1 MNMASPVTP
10 SPEAAPSVSSIGR
23 IFGAIFSP
31 KPTFESIA
39 QRPTWILPLVLISI
53 LSIVTIFIFS
63 QRVGWRSFMIR
74 QDQQNSRLQKQM
86 DQMTPEQREKML
98 DQQTKIAPI
107 FGYVFGVLG
116 IFIVAVIIAAV
127 LMVAFNMMIGGVI
140 GFKTSLGIVTHSWVP
155 GIIGGLLGI
164 LVLFLK
170 DPSTIDLQHLVAANA
185 GAFLSDDAPK
195 WQEALLGSFD
205 LFTFWNMILMGIGY
219 SAINPKKI
227 SFGKALGTVVVV
239 WAIYVVC
246 KVGIAAAFS

>member
-1 MNMASPVTP
+1 MASPVTP

-53 LSIVTIFIFS
+53 LSVVTIFIFS

-86 DQMTPEQREKML
+86 DQMTPEQRDKML

-116 IFIVAVIIAAV
+116 IFIVAVIVAAV
-127 LMVAFNMMIGGVI
+127 LMVAFNVMTGGGI
-140 GFKTSLGIVTHSWVP
+140 GFTTSLGITTHSWVP

-195 WQEALLGSFD
+195 WQEALLSSFD
-205 LFTFWNMILMGIGY
+205 LFTFWSMILMGIGY
-219 SAINPKKI
+219 SAANPKKI
-227 SFGKALGTVVVV
+227 SFGKALGTIVVV
-239 WAIYVVC
+239 WAVYVVC
-246 KVGIAAAFS
+246 KVGLTAAFS

>member
-1 MNMASPVTP
+1 MTP

-39 QRPTWILPLVLISI
+39 QRPSWLLPLVLLSL
-53 LSIVTIFIFS
+53 LSIVTIFIFG

-74 QDQQNSRLQKQM
+74 QDQQNSRVQKQM

-98 DQQTKIAPI
+98 DQQTKAASI
-107 FGYVFGVLG
+107 FGYIGAVLG
-116 IFIVAVIIAAV
+116 LFIVAVIIAAV
-127 LMVAFNMMIGGVI
+127 LMAALNLMSGGGV
-140 GFKTSLGIVTHSWVP
+140 GFKTSLGIVSHSWVP
-155 GIIGGLLGI
+155 GLIGGLLGI

-170 DPSTIDLQHLVAANA
+170 DPSTIDIQHLVATNA

-195 WQEALLGSFD
+195 WQEALLSSFD
-205 LFTFWNMILMGIGY
+205 LFTFWSMILMGVGY
-219 SAINPKKI
+219 SAVNPKKI
-227 SFGKALGTVVVV
+227 SFGKALGTIIVV

-246 KVGIAAAFS
+246 KVGISAAFS

>member
-1 MNMASPVTP
+1 MASPVTP

-53 LSIVTIFIFS
+53 LSIVTIFVFS

-86 DQMTPEQREKML
+86 DQMTPEQRDKML

-116 IFIVAVIIAAV
+116 IFIVAVIIATV
-127 LMVAFNMMIGGVI
+127 LMVAFNMMIGGGI
-140 GFKTSLGIVTHSWVP
+140 GFTTSLGIVTHSWVP

-195 WQEALLGSFD
+195 WQEALLSSFD
-205 LFTFWNMILMGIGY
+205 LFTFWSMILMGIGY
-219 SAINPKKI
+219 SAANPKKI
-227 SFGKALGTVVVV
+227 SFGKALGTIVVV
-239 WAIYVVC
+239 WAVYVVC
-246 KVGIAAAFS
+246 KVGLTAAFS

>member
-1 MNMASPVTP
+1 MASPVTP
-10 SPEAAPSVSSIGR
+10 SPESAPSVSSVGR

-39 QRPTWILPLVLISI
+39 QRPTWILPLVLFSL
-53 LSIVTIFIFS
+53 LSIVTIFIFG

-116 IFIVAVIIAAV
+116 IFVVAVIVAAV
-127 LMVAFNMMIGGVI
+127 LMVAFNMMTGGGI
-140 GFKTSLGIVTHSWVP
+140 GFVTSLGIVTHSWVP
-155 GIIGGLLGI
+155 GLIAGLLGI

-170 DPSTIDLQHLVAANA
+170 DPSTVDIQHLVATNA

-195 WQEALLGSFD
+195 WQESLLSSLD
-205 LFTFWNMILMGIGY
+205 LFTFWSMILMGIGY
-219 SAINPKKI
+219 NAANPKKI
-227 SFGKALGTVVVV
+227 SFGKALGTIVVV

>member
-1 MNMASPVTP
+1 MASPVTP

-53 LSIVTIFIFS
+53 LSVVTIFIFS

-86 DQMTPEQREKML
+86 DQMTPEQRDKML

-116 IFIVAVIIAAV
+116 IFIVAVIVAAV
-127 LMVAFNMMIGGVI
+127 LMVAFNVMTGGGI
-140 GFKTSLGIVTHSWVP
+140 GFTTSLGIVTHSWVP

-195 WQEALLGSFD
+195 WQEALLSSFD
-205 LFTFWNMILMGIGY
+205 LFTFWSMILMGIGY
-219 SAINPKKI
+219 SAANPKKI
-227 SFGKALGTVVVV
+227 SFGKALGTIVVV

-246 KVGIAAAFS
+246 KVGLTAAFS

>member
-1 MNMASPVTP
+1 MASPVTP

-86 DQMTPEQREKML
+86 DQMTPEQRDKML

-116 IFIVAVIIAAV
+116 IFIVAVIIATV
-127 LMVAFNMMIGGVI
+127 LMVAFNMMTGGGI
-140 GFKTSLGIVTHSWVP
+140 GFTTSLGIVTHSWVP

-195 WQEALLGSFD
+195 WQEALLSSFD
-205 LFTFWNMILMGIGY
+205 LFTFWSMILMGIGY
-219 SAINPKKI
+219 SAANPKKI
-227 SFGKALGTVVVV
+227 SFGKALGTIVVV

-246 KVGIAAAFS
+246 KVGLTAAFS

>member
-1 MNMASPVTP
+1 MASPVTP
-10 SPEAAPSVSSIGR
+10 SPEGAPSVSSFGR

-39 QRPTWILPLVLISI
+39 QRPTWILPLVLLSL

-63 QRVGWRSFMIR
+63 QRVGWRGFMIR

-98 DQQTKIAPI
+98 DQQTKAASI
-107 FGYVFGVLG
+107 FGYIGAVLG
-116 IFIVAVIIAAV
+116 LFIVAVIIAAV
-127 LMVAFNMMIGGVI
+127 LMAALNLMSGGGV
-140 GFKTSLGIVTHSWVP
+140 GFKTSLGIVAYSWVP
-155 GIIGGLLGI
+155 GLIGGLLGI

-170 DPSTIDLQHLVAANA
+170 DPSTIDIQHLVATNA

-195 WQEALLGSFD
+195 WQESLLSSFD
-205 LFTFWNMILMGIGY
+205 LFTFWSMILMGIGY
-219 SAINPKKI
+219 SAVNPKKI
-227 SFGKALGTVVVV
+227 SFGKALGTIVVV

-246 KVGIAAAFS
+246 KVGISAAFS

>member
-1 MNMASPVTP
+1 MASPVTP
-10 SPEAAPSVSSIGR
+10 LPEGAPSVSSVGR

-31 KPTFESIA
+31 KPTFESIV

-53 LSIVTIFIFS
+53 LSIVTIFIFG

-86 DQMTPEQREKML
+86 DQMTPEQRDKML
-98 DQQTKIAPI
+98 DRQTKIAPI
-107 FGYVFGVLG
+107 AGYGGAVLG
-116 IFIVAVIIAAV
+116 ILIVAVIIAAV
-127 LMVAFNMMIGGVI
+127 LMVAFNMMTGGGI
-140 GFKTSLGIVTHSWVP
+140 GFKTSLGIVVHSWVP

-164 LVLFLK
+164 LILFLK
-170 DPSTIDLQHLVAANA
+170 DPSTIDIQHLVATNA

-195 WQEALLGSFD
+195 WQEALLSSFD
-205 LFTFWNMILMGIGY
+205 LFTFWSMILMGIGY
-219 SAINPKKI
+219 SAANPKKI
-227 SFGKALGTVVVV
+227 SFGKALGTIVVI

>member
-1 MNMASPVTP
+1 MASPVTP
-10 SPEAAPSVSSIGR
+10 SPEAAPPVSSIGR

-116 IFIVAVIIAAV
+116 IFIVAVIVAAV
-127 LMVAFNMMIGGVI
+127 LMVAFNVMTGGGI
-140 GFKTSLGIVTHSWVP
+140 GFTTSLGIVTHSWVP

-195 WQEALLGSFD
+195 WQEALLSSFD
-205 LFTFWNMILMGIGY
+205 LFTFWSMILMGIGY
-219 SAINPKKI
+219 SAANPKKI
-227 SFGKALGTVVVV
+227 SFGKALGTIVVV
-239 WAIYVVC
+239 WAVYVVC
-246 KVGIAAAFS
+246 KVGLTAAFS

>member
-1 MNMASPVTP
+1 MASPVTP
-10 SPEAAPSVSSIGR
+10 VPEAAPSVSSVGR

-39 QRPTWILPLVLISI
+39 QRPTWILPLVLFSL
-53 LSIVTIFIFS
+53 LSIVTIFIFG

-116 IFIVAVIIAAV
+116 IFVVAVIVAAI
-127 LMVAFNMMIGGVI
+127 LMVAFNMMTGGGI
-140 GFKTSLGIVTHSWVP
+140 GFVTSLGIVTHSWVP
-155 GIIGGLLGI
+155 GLIAGLLGI

-170 DPSTIDLQHLVAANA
+170 DPSTVDIQHLVATNA

-195 WQEALLGSFD
+195 WQESLLSSLD
-205 LFTFWNMILMGIGY
+205 LFTLWSMILMGIGY
-219 SAINPKKI
+219 NAANPKKI
-227 SFGKALGTVVVV
+227 SFGKALGTIVVV

>member
-1 MNMASPVTP
+1 MASPVTP

-31 KPTFESIA
+31 KLTFESIA

-53 LSIVTIFIFS
+53 LSIVTIFVFS

-127 LMVAFNMMIGGVI
+127 LMVAFNMMIGGGI

>member
-1 MNMASPVTP
+1 
-10 SPEAAPSVSSIGR
+10 
-23 IFGAIFSP
+23 
-31 KPTFESIA
+31 
-39 QRPTWILPLVLISI
+39 
-53 LSIVTIFIFS
+53 
-63 QRVGWRSFMIR
+63 MIR

-116 IFIVAVIIAAV
+116 IFIVAVIVAAV
-127 LMVAFNMMIGGVI
+127 LMVAFNVMTGGGI
-140 GFKTSLGIVTHSWVP
+140 GFTTSLGIVTHSWVP

-195 WQEALLGSFD
+195 WQEALLSSFD
-205 LFTFWNMILMGIGY
+205 LFTFWSMILMGIGY
-219 SAINPKKI
+219 SAANPKKI
-227 SFGKALGTVVVV
+227 SFGKALGTIVVV

-246 KVGIAAAFS
+246 KVGLTAAFS